1 MPIKYQAGAIV
12 MGTWTGRTWMG
23 VLVRRGSWPEVAVR
37 GDGYDE
43 TAPRA
48 KLRPGWKD
56 ELLLGSTKEYRWGR
70 DLGGAGG
77 EERGGR
83 KAGEEGAMRN
93 W

>member
-1 MPIKYQAGAIV
+1 
-12 MGTWTGRTWMG
+12 MG

-56 ELLLGSTKEYRWGR
+56 ELLLGPTKEYRWGR
-70 DLGGAGG
+70 DLGGSRRGG
-77 EERGGR
+77 EGRKKGGRGGSD
-83 KAGEEGAMRN
+83 EELVSR
-93 W
+93 